1 MPSKKKTSTK
11 KASAIPLR
19 EHVQLTIRQFLEDM
33 DCTEPEHVYRK
44 LLSEI
49 EPPLIEEVLR
59 YTKGNQSRTARIL
72 GMTRNTLRSKLRRY
86 NVTYKK

>member
-1 MPSKKKTSTK
+1 VATRKKQPT
-11 KASAIPLR
+11 PLR
-19 EHVQLTIRQFLEDM
+19 EHVQETIRLYLDDM
-33 DCTEPEHVYRK
+33 GNTEPEHVYQK

-59 YTKGNQSRTARIL
+59 YTSGNQSRAARVL

-86 NVTYKK
+86 AIKPR